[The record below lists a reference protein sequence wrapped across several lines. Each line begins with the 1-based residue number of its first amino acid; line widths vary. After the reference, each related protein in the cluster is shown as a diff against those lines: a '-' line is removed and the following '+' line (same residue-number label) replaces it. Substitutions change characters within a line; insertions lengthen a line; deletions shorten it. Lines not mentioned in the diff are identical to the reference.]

1 MRGRRG
7 LWVTGV
13 VCFVAGVLLT
23 WLGAGLYVRLAYR
36 MLQECPFVE
45 AASGA
50 RTDVAIL
57 EKLRGSE
64 SSTAIEA
71 LEGNLDSR
79 LIALSAYEDT
89 APANYRDRYVYE
101 SLRRIASYRKANPR
115 PAPSDPGMADVEASI
130 SKPLRMGDG
139 DAGNKHAP

>member
-23 WLGAGLYVRLAYR
+23 WLGADLYVRPTFR
-36 MLQECPFVE
+36 MLQECSFLE

-50 RTDVAIL
+50 RVDVANL
-57 EKLRGSE
+57 EKLRAGETSR
-64 SSTAIEA
+64 TIEA

-89 APANYRDRYVYE
+89 VPAKNRDRYIYE

-115 PAPSDPGMADVEASI
+115 PTRSDPDMADVEASI
-130 SKPLRMGDG
+130 SKALQMGG
-139 DAGNKHAP
+139 SESGSGHAP